1 MACNNFTES
10 ARAQHKSHF
19 TTFAVALRL
28 LREWVSGGFREIM
41 DGYFREREK
50 TRQLRGDDER
60 TNDHLHHTKG
70 GGLASCPG
78 GEVSWGGVGAK

>member
-1 MACNNFTES
+1 
-10 ARAQHKSHF
+10 
-19 TTFAVALRL
+19 VALRL

-41 DGYFREREK
+41 AGYFREREK
-50 TRQLRGDDER
+50 TRQLRGDDE
-60 TNDHLHHTKG
+60 NDHLHHTKG